1 MNPISRRT
9 ALTMGGA
16 GLVGTVVGGT
26 GLWRELSTSVLD
38 PVAGERFAEPEV
50 LRSTGGLLEV
60 RLEAALGSHEVAGR
74 QATTMGFNGGVPGPT
89 LRLRPGDTLRVE
101 LVNRLDRV
109 TNLHVHGLHV
119 SPEANGDNVF
129 VAVEPDQAQ
138 AGAALFCQK

>member
-38 PVAGERFAEPEV
+38 PVAGELFTEPEV

-60 RLEAALGSHEVAGR
+60 RLEAALGKR
-74 QATTMGFNGGVPGPT
+74 
-89 LRLRPGDTLRVE
+89 
-101 LVNRLDRV
+101 
-109 TNLHVHGLHV
+109 
-119 SPEANGDNVF
+119 
-129 VAVEPDQAQ
+129 
-138 AGAALFCQK
+138 

>member
-38 PVAGERFAEPEV
+38 PVAGELFTEPEV

-60 RLEAALGSHEVAGR
+60 RLEAALGKHEVAGR
-74 QATTMGFNGGVPGPT
+74 EATTLGYNGGVPGPT
-89 LRLRPGDTLRVE
+89 LRLRPGEQL
-101 LVNRLDRV
+101 
-109 TNLHVHGLHV
+109 
-119 SPEANGDNVF
+119 
-129 VAVEPDQAQ
+129 
-138 AGAALFCQK
+138 GAILLQCLC